1 MVATFCTAWCRSAGS
16 LPKGADT
23 GPGFVFLYTLP
34 LQVDIE
40 HTSCTFSL
48 VRVAVSG
55 QTADEGDMKE
65 LFGSFKL
72 LMTRWGKVTKGSE
85 ELRLRL
91 PSKDTVGADPAKLG
105 WQRFFEAASTDAGLP
120 PARKLFPHLVF
131 AYHSE
136 KNRFVDQ
143 SILLNFLPRVPPSYL
158 QSVLRQ
164 SGVGEGEVA
173 VVDDVYIEQARHR
186 FATHKLT
193 NCSTALRALG
203 GKPIFAHIKGVE
215 PAECDEPEVPLHLP
229 ALPPQDPGMAAPIT
243 SRSLQRGEDSGRQ
256 MHTAGKS

>member
-1 MVATFCTAWCRSAGS
+1 M
-16 LPKGADT
+16 
-23 GPGFVFLYTLP
+23 FLYTLP
-34 LQVDIE
+34 LRVDIE

-72 LMTRWGKVTKGSE
+72 LMARWGKTIKGKE
-85 ELRLRL
+85 EMRLRL
-91 PSKDTVGADPAKLG
+91 PSKDTMGTDPAKFG

-120 PARKLFPHLVF
+120 PSRKLFPHLVF

-143 SILLNFLPRVPPSYL
+143 SVLLNFLPRVPLPYL
-158 QSVLRQ
+158 QCVLGQ
-164 SGVGEGEVA
+164 SDVGEGEVV
-173 VVDDVYIEQARHR
+173 VVDDAYIEQARHR

-193 NCSTALRALG
+193 NCATALRALG
-203 GKPIFAHIKGVE
+203 GKPVFAHIKGVE
-215 PAECDEPEVPLHLP
+215 AACDEPEVPLHLP
-229 ALPPQDPGMAAPIT
+229 TIPPQDPGMAAPIT
-243 SRSLQRGEDSGRQ
+243 NRSIQGREDDGGQ
-256 MHTAGKS
+256 LHGLGKS